1 MSSVLPPA
9 LRKLRKQ
16 ELLVVAEERG
26 LRGLE
31 TLRRFEL
38 LDLLQKLAG
47 QQAPPKSPKAAR
59 RKRPK
64 GIVRAPNGRVMPRS
78 VAELPSSPLQL
89 DERLV
94 LLPRDTQTLFAYWS
108 IDTTRLAATRTLEL
122 QLFVVDSERAS
133 PIALRVNAEPWAR
146 SWYLPVLAPERL
158 HRVELGYQDTAGK
171 WQMLLRSNDVR
182 APAVEVASVGAPRY
196 AEQAA
201 AIDAYANTFEPGAAR
216 EPDAAPA
223 PEPNLLVV
231 GGRRASPLPDGV
243 VVATQSQRD
252 QRQVVALP
260 AEIFGPGPLRIEG
273 SPAAPRDAHRGLL
286 EGGDARAFR
295 RLLRQAAHDERKTA
309 SSPHVWPSGP
319 AISATRP
326 TSDAQPTRGASA
338 PQRASTDGAL
348 ALVLHAHLPFVR
360 HPEHEVF
367 LEEDWLYEAIVEC
380 YLPLLELCER
390 LVRQGVDYHFT
401 LALSPPLVAML
412 GDELLRDRMDRHF
425 AWLDRLVER
434 EARRLRGDEAQTAVV
449 EHYRTR
455 LATLTKL
462 WQAHQRDLPSGFA
475 ALERSGHL
483 DLMTC
488 AATHGYLPLLGSDQ
502 AVRAQLRVAVA
513 QHEAIFG
520 QPPSGIWLPEC
531 AYTPGLDAALAACG
545 LRYFVADTHAV
556 ERARPH
562 PRFGSAA
569 PLLCPGS
576 GVAVFARDPSASEQV
591 WSRELG
597 YPGDPVYRDFYRDIG
612 WELPR
617 EALTPLVPDEGPRK
631 TTGLKYR
638 AITGAGAEK
647 HVYEPTVARQR
658 ADEHAAHFVAA
669 RRRQLAASPAALEAP
684 LVVAPYDAEL
694 FGHWWHEGPCFLE
707 QVLRRCAE
715 AEGPKTVHLRG
726 YLAAHPRQQIA
737 EPAASSWG
745 AGGQHA
751 FWLNDDNA
759 WIYPELHRSA
769 QRMSALASRFETPTP
784 LEERALAQSGRELLL
799 AQASDWAFLIHAG
812 TAADYARAR
821 TRTHLD
827 AFAALATQLE
837 QQTIDA
843 ARLATLEGRD
853 NLFAELD
860 YRVWA

>member
-1 MSSVLPPA
+1 MSSALPPA

-16 ELLVVAEERG
+16 ELLAVAEEHG

-38 LDLLQKLAG
+38 IDLLQKLTAR
-47 QQAPPKSPKAAR
+47 QPPPRSAKAPR
-59 RKRPK
+59 RKRPN
-64 GIVRAPNGRVMPRS
+64 GIVRAPNGRMMPRS
-78 VAELPSSPLQL
+78 VAELPSSPLHL
-89 DERLV
+89 DQRLV

-108 IDTTRLAATRTLEL
+108 IDTTRLPATRTLEL

-133 PIALRVNAEPWAR
+133 PIALRIDAEPWAR
-146 SWYLPVLAPERL
+146 SWTLPVLAPERL
-158 HRVELGYQDTAGK
+158 HRVELGYQDAAGK
-171 WQMLLRSNDVR
+171 WQMLLRSNDVQ
-182 APAVEVASVGAPRY
+182 APAVEVASVFEPRY
-196 AEQAA
+196 ADANAFERPNAA
-201 AIDAYANTFEPGAAR
+201 EEPGPSAQ
-216 EPDAAPA
+216 
-223 PEPNLLVV
+223 EPNLLVV

-243 VVATQSQRD
+243 VVAAQSES
-252 QRQVVALP
+252 QVVALP
-260 AEIFGPGPLRIEG
+260 AEVFGPGPLRIEG
-273 SPAAPRDAHRGLL
+273 SPQRSPDTHRGLL

-295 RLLRQAAHDERKTA
+295 RRLRQAAHDERKSA
-309 SSPHVWPSGP
+309 SSPDVWPSGP
-319 AISATRP
+319 AISAV
-326 TSDAQPTRGASA
+326 QPTRAATA
-338 PQRASTDGAL
+338 PQRASADGAL

-367 LEEDWLYEAIVEC
+367 LEEDWLYEAIIEC

-390 LVRQGVDYHFT
+390 LARQGVDYHLT

-425 AWLDRLVER
+425 AWLGRLVER
-434 EARRLRGDEAQTAVV
+434 EARRLRGDEAQAAVV
-449 EHYRTR
+449 EHYRSR

-462 WQAHQRDLPSGFA
+462 WQARHRDLPAGFA
-475 ALERSGHL
+475 ALERSGQL

-488 AATHGYLPLLGSDQ
+488 AATHGYLPLLGSEQ

-513 QHEAIFG
+513 QHEAVFG

-556 ERARPH
+556 QRARPQ

-569 PLLCPGS
+569 PILCPGS

-617 EALTPLVPDEGPRK
+617 EALTPLVPGDGPRK

-647 HVYEPTVARQR
+647 HVYEPSVAQQR
-658 ADEHAAHFVAA
+658 AREHAAHFVAT
-669 RRRQLAASPAALEAP
+669 RRVQLAAQPAELEAP

-715 AEGPKTVHLRG
+715 PEGPKTVHLRG
-726 YLAAHPRQQIA
+726 YLAAHPRQQLA

-784 LEERALAQSGRELLL
+784 LEERALEQAGRELLL

-812 TAADYARAR
+812 TAADYARMR
-821 TRTHLD
+821 TRSHLD
-827 AFAALATQLE
+827 AFEALAGQLE
-837 QQTIDA
+837 QGAVDG

-853 NLFAELD
+853 NLFGELD
-860 YRVWA
+860 YRAWA